1 MVVAIAAPG
10 ASAARVRSWGARQI
24 CSTQDHL
31 SGRGWSGGCRLVVTV
46 VADGFP
52 LATGLCAAQG
62 DDGVGAFDGPV
73 HAGLLEPLVDDGL
86 AACLHHAGA
95 DEQAAGAEPVVAHA
109 GRVGQEVAQF
119 LVRLVLLDAFEGV
132 LATAASMPS
141 M

>member
-31 SGRGWSGGCRLVVTV
+31 WVGGWSGGCCLVVMV

-73 HAGLLEPLVDDGL
+73 HAGLLESFCSSAPADQLAPRGSGLPGVALIDALDLAPLMLPALVP
-86 AACLHHAGA
+86 A
-95 DEQAAGAEPVVAHA
+95 
-109 GRVGQEVAQF
+109 VGPPDHG
-119 LVRLVLLDAFEGV
+119 VRR
-132 LATAASMPS
+132 
-141 M
+141 